1 MMEEGPKKE
10 AVTGEFV
17 QIGVSRP
24 PLPVTD
30 LPEPEEV
37 FNIKGRIGPKQL
49 VLYVLGPSMIALGI
63 SIGSG
68 EWLVGP
74 RTVRGA
80 GGVVGIGCVGLGAL
94 LLVVF
99 VITLFGKKIS
109 RTLEIANW
117 IMVVFILASVAIIA
131 IIVVPAT
138 VWGSSFASLVIPA
151 APPSGTSATN
161 LGALAGFTALASGL
175 NYVAISYYRD

>member
-24 PLPVTD
+24 PLPVAD

-63 SIGSG
+63 PLGSG

-74 RTVRGA
+74 RTVGGA
-80 GGVVGIGCVGLGAL
+80 GGLVGIGWGVL
-94 LLVVF
+94 L
-99 VITLFGKKIS
+99 S
-109 RTLEIANW
+109 
-117 IMVVFILASVAIIA
+117 
-131 IIVVPAT
+131 
-138 VWGSSFASLVIPA
+138 
-151 APPSGTSATN
+151 APFQ
-161 LGALAGFTALASGL
+161 GFDNGEL
-175 NYVAISYYRD
+175 RPF

>member
-24 PLPVTD
+24 PLPVAD

-74 RTVRGA
+74 PTV
-80 GGVVGIGCVGLGAL
+80 GGGGGLGGGGWGGPLFPPLQDFFNVGDWGLLGGTRADPPVAL
-94 LLVVF
+94 F
-99 VITLFGKKIS
+99 
-109 RTLEIANW
+109 R
-117 IMVVFILASVAIIA
+117 VA
-131 IIVVPAT
+131 P
-138 VWGSSFASLVIPA
+138 
-151 APPSGTSATN
+151 
-161 LGALAGFTALASGL
+161 
-175 NYVAISYYRD
+175 

>member
-24 PLPVTD
+24 PLPVAD
-30 LPEPEEV
+30 LPEPEEG

-49 VLYVLGPSMIALGI
+49 VLYVLGPSMIAIGI

-74 RTVRGA
+74 RTVGGA
-80 GGVVGIGCVGLGAL
+80 GGFVGIASAGLVAAAL
-94 LLVVF
+94 QVF
-99 VITLFGKKIS
+99 YRRRRGR
-109 RTLEIANW
+109 RTAATAD
-117 IMVVFILASVAIIA
+117 VH
-131 IIVVPAT
+131 VVP
-138 VWGSSFASLVIPA
+138 
-151 APPSGTSATN
+151 
-161 LGALAGFTALASGL
+161 
-175 NYVAISYYRD
+175 

>member
-1 MMEEGPKKE
+1 MVEMMEGEPKKE
-10 AVTGEFV
+10 VVAGEFV

-37 FNIKGRIGPKQL
+37 FNVKGRIGPKQL

-74 RTVRGA
+74 RTVGGA
-80 GGVVGIGCVGLGAL
+80 GGFVGIGWVVLVSAL
-94 LLVVF
+94 LQVF
-99 VITLFGKKIS
+99 YNVDLGRFTVATGESPAVAFGS
-109 RTLEIANW
+109 WPLGSFFCTPFA
-117 IMVVFILASVAIIA
+117 VAS
-131 IIVVPAT
+131 
-138 VWGSSFASLVIPA
+138 SSSSSLW
-151 APPSGTSATN
+151 
-161 LGALAGFTALASGL
+161 
-175 NYVAISYYRD
+175 

>member
-74 RTVRGA
+74 PTV
-80 GGVVGIGCVGLGAL
+80 GGGGGFVGIGWVGP
-94 LLVVF
+94 
-99 VITLFGKKIS
+99 
-109 RTLEIANW
+109 
-117 IMVVFILASVAIIA
+117 
-131 IIVVPAT
+131 VPA
-138 VWGSSFASLVIPA
+138 
-151 APPSGTSATN
+151 PPNGFSNAE
-161 LGALAGFTALASGL
+161 LG
-175 NYVAISYYRD
+175 R

>member
-24 PLPVTD
+24 PLPVAD

-74 RTVRGA
+74 RPVGGA
-80 GGVVGIGCVGLGAL
+80 GGLRRGGWGVL
-94 LLVVF
+94 L
-99 VITLFGKKIS
+99 
-109 RTLEIANW
+109 
-117 IMVVFILASVAIIA
+117 
-131 IIVVPAT
+131 
-138 VWGSSFASLVIPA
+138 
-151 APPSGTSATN
+151 PPPPQN
-161 LGALAGFTALASGL
+161 FLQFRL
-175 NYVAISYYRD
+175 

>member
-24 PLPVTD
+24 PLPVAD

-68 EWLVGP
+68 EWLVWP
-74 RTVRGA
+74 RKVGWA
-80 GGVVGIGCVGLGAL
+80 VGLVGVGWGVVFSAL
-94 LLVVF
+94 LH
-99 VITLFGKKIS
+99 
-109 RTLEIANW
+109 
-117 IMVVFILASVAIIA
+117 
-131 IIVVPAT
+131 
-138 VWGSSFASLVIPA
+138 
-151 APPSGTSATN
+151 
-161 LGALAGFTALASGL
+161 GFF
-175 NYVAISYYRD
+175 YVEFRPF